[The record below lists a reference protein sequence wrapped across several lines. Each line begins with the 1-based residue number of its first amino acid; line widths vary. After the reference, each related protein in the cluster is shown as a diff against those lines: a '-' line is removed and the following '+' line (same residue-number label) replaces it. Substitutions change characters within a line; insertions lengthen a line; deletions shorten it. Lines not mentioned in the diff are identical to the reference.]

1 MRKLAVL
8 VPVAA
13 VLAAGCGSSSSSAP
27 VSPNAKEHSP
37 PGDIPDNQVFVDYRP
52 AGAGFA
58 VKVPEGWGRSAQ
70 GKGVVFT
77 SSLNSVAVQSGGAK
91 RAPTPAD
98 ARRALVPRLA
108 RTNSGFRLLAID
120 VVRRP
125 AGPALHIVYEARS
138 RPNAVTGKRTV
149 QTVERYI
156 WFRNGR
162 EAVLTLTGAK
172 GADNVDPWRTVSSSL
187 RWSP

>member
-8 VPVAA
+8 LPVAA

-52 AGAGFA
+52 AGAGFV

-70 GKGVVFT
+70 ARGVVFT
-77 SSLNSVAVQSGGAK
+77 SSLNSVAVQSGSAT
-91 RAPTPAD
+91 RAPTPTQ
-98 ARRALVPRLA
+98 ARRVLVPQLA
-108 RTNSGFRLLAID
+108 RTNSGFRLVTID

-125 AGPALHIVYEARS
+125 AGPALHIVYETRS
-138 RPNAVTGKRTV
+138 RPNAVTGQRTV
-149 QTVERYI
+149 ETVERYS
-156 WFRNGR
+156 WFRNGG
-162 EAVLTLTGAK
+162 EAVLSLTGAM